1 MKSKYLSWLL
11 VNSIKTAFFFSLI
24 TIPNA
29 RDYAYLFQLRDQ
41 SVIEAAIFGVTT
53 WLGL

>member
-1 MKSKYLSWLL
+1 MALSKQYK
-11 VNSIKTAFFFSLI
+11 NSIFFFSLI